1 MNCPNCKRKMSSKR
15 LRSYEAG
22 ELLGMRSVLVRNLA
36 ALVCPK
42 CKHVVLDGALLDS
55 LHEHLL
61 LDILS
66 NGHVLGG
73 EEVRFIRKALGLS
86 QAALADRLGVH
97 RVSVA
102 RWESGEVPADGPTSV
117 AIRALAAIQL
127 VSRPAKTKETTK
139 ETQRIKDSF
148 DRPLAPPTA
157 PGRYTLDATG

>member
-22 ELLGMRSVLVRNLA
+22 ALLGMRSVTVRNLP
-36 ALVCPK
+36 ALFCPK
-42 CKHVVLDGALLDS
+42 CKGVVLEGALLDS

-61 LDILS
+61 LDILA
-66 NGHVLGG
+66 NGSVLGG

-102 RWESGEVPADGPTSV
+102 RWESGEIPPDGPTSV
-117 AIRALAAIQL
+117 AIRALAAIPL
-127 VSRPAKTKETTK
+127 VSKPTKVKESRRVTESFEKPLTPPA
-139 ETQRIKDSF
+139 
-148 DRPLAPPTA
+148 A
-157 PGRYTLDATG
+157 PGSYILDATG